1 MTSAARPAS
10 LMAALRPRV
19 QAHLYD
25 FYDKVR
31 TAEDLY
37 WDRPI
42 MAWVATSHEIVS
54 QGAADPRLSSV
65 RYPDLAAVP
74 EELRPLASVLDRQ
87 MLYSDAPDHS
97 RIRGLVSKAF
107 TARRVEQLRQ
117 QITAAVEAII
127 VAALPRGRMDV
138 VADLAVPLPMTVICE
153 LLDVPAEDHGRVKAW
168 SAQVAKVIGNARLA
182 PPDNRAATQSMDEML
197 DYFRWLLA
205 RQSTNS
211 SGSLLHGFL
220 TAQDNGTHLSQDEL
234 LANSV
239 LLLIAGHETTTHFIG
254 NAVLALL
261 QHPDELRRLIREPEL
276 MPAAIEELLRFDSPV
291 QLLLRRAK
299 HDLELAGRTISKG
312 QPVLLVCGAANR
324 DPAVFADPHRLD
336 LQRSGARQLAFGH
349 GPHFCLGA
357 GLARLEGEIA
367 IRALITALPDLRLE
381 HDQLVWQRSLN
392 FRGLDRLD
400 VVFTAS
406 AGT

>member
-1 MTSAARPAS
+1 
-10 LMAALRPRV
+10 MAALRPGV

-31 TAEDLY
+31 AAEDLY

-42 MAWVATSHEIVS
+42 MSWVATSHEIVS
-54 QGAADPRLSSV
+54 QAASDPRLSSV
-65 RYPDLAAVP
+65 RYPDLSAVP
-74 EELRPLASVLDRQ
+74 EELRALASVLDRQ

-97 RIRGLVSKAF
+97 RLRGLVSKAF

-117 QITAAVEAII
+117 QITTAVDAII
-127 VAALPRGRMDV
+127 TAALPSGRMDII
-138 VADLAVPLPMTVICE
+138 ADLAMPLPMTVICE
-153 LLDVPAEDHGRVKAW
+153 LLEVPAEDHGRVKAW
-168 SAQVAKVIGNARLA
+168 SAQIAKFIGNPRLT
-182 PPDNRAATQSMDEML
+182 PDDNVTATQSMDEML

-205 RQSTNS
+205 AQSASS
-211 SGSLLHGFL
+211 SGGLPHGL
-220 TAQDNGTHLSQDEL
+220 RSTPQDDTHLSQDEL
-234 LANSV
+234 LANLV

-254 NAVLALL
+254 NATLALL
-261 QHPDELRRLIREPEL
+261 QHPDQLHRLIRQPDL

-299 HDLELAGRTISKG
+299 HDLELGGRTILKG

-367 IRALITALPDLRLE
+367 IRALITGLPDLRLE

-400 VVFTAS
+400 VTFTAS
-406 AGT
+406 PSGH